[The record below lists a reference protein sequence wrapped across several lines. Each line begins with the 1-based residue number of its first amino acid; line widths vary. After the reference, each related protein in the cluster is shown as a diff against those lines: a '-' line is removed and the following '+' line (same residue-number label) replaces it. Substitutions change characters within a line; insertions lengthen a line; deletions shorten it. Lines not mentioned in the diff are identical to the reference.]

1 MRKASRA
8 CFSAARRIHGYITR
22 IYMGMLHSWN
32 GKYHQLYCPPPRM
45 KVRVSCFQISPES
58 MKRPQ
63 MKKKMS
69 VFRCLICISSLPVQ
83 PSVSILLTL

>member
-1 MRKASRA
+1 MRKVSRV
-8 CFSAARRIHGYITR
+8 CFSADRRIQGYISR

-32 GKYHQLYCPPPRM
+32 GKCHQLYCPPPRM

-63 MKKKMS
+63 MKKKTS
-69 VFRCLICISSLPVQ
+69 VFR
-83 PSVSILLTL
+83 

>member
-1 MRKASRA
+1 MARASAYEGLIDADDA
-8 CFSAARRIHGYITR
+8 CF
-22 IYMGMLHSWN
+22 L
-32 GKYHQLYCPPPRM
+32 
-45 KVRVSCFQISPES
+45 SPES